1 MPGIVNIASRGLGM
15 KNKAL
20 RQMVVCLGLIMLMLG
35 TSCRSKDRT
44 QEWIKWMESK
54 PPEKRVKG
62 FEQVK
67 ARMLRV
73 PPQVG
78 DEAPDFTLKT
88 SDEKQSITLSKYF
101 PDRPRVLIFASY
113 T

>member
-1 MPGIVNIASRGLGM
+1 M

-20 RQMVVCLGLIMLMLG
+20 PQMVVCLGLIMLMLG